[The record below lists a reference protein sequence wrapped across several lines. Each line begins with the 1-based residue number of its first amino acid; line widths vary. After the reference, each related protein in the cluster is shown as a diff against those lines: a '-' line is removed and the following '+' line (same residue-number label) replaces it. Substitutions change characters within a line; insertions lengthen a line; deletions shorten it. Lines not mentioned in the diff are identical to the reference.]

1 MGGWSLVYNLINF
14 AILAAVLYFFGRKI
28 VAKSYR
34 DHRSRIQNGLEQ
46 SAASL
51 ENAETLRG
59 DLEKAKVSGE
69 KERAEILAAAE
80 TAAADNSRRAGKE
93 DEAAAAQL
101 FAETQKDLDHEAL
114 RLRRELR
121 EQAAEEIAGS
131 AGELIAREE
140 NAAARE
146 RLSAQF
152 LDWFCGQLEI
162 SRGDALSFRESESVA
177 LTIRAAAEPDGES
190 VARIRAAAEE
200 ALQKAGIEKP
210 VQTKV
215 LTD

>member
-80 TAAADNSRRAGKE
+80 TAAADNSRRAGQE

-101 FAETQKDLDHEAL
+101 FAETRKDLDHEAL
-114 RLRRELR
+114 RLRR
-121 EQAAEEIAGS
+121 
-131 AGELIAREE
+131 
-140 NAAARE
+140 
-146 RLSAQF
+146 
-152 LDWFCGQLEI
+152 
-162 SRGDALSFRESESVA
+162 
-177 LTIRAAAEPDGES
+177 
-190 VARIRAAAEE
+190 
-200 ALQKAGIEKP
+200 
-210 VQTKV
+210 
-215 LTD
+215 